1 MWKTIVN
8 AFSDKEIRKRIFL
21 TLGMLILF
29 RIGCFIPLP
38 GINVSAIE
46 TSLEGNSFMELMSIM
61 TGGALSQGTLFSLG
75 ILPFINSFIIMQ
87 LLTIIIPKLAE
98 LSKGDQEGRKKYT
111 QITRY
116 VAIVLAVIQ
125 GIGIC
130 VGWKDAFQPTFGSTI
145 VTMITVIIMLTA
157 GSTLVMWLGERI
169 TEYGIGNG
177 TSLIIFVGII
187 STAGVSFLQ
196 ACQIM
201 SNDPVKIWLFVGFVI
216 LIVALFFFIVYV
228 DLAERRIP
236 VSYGGRSG
244 GSYYSNNY
252 KTHIPLRV
260 NASGVMPIIFA
271 TSILM
276 FPMMLGSLI
285 PTDASAW
292 WNRYLGVGTVWY
304 YVILI
309 PLIIFFAY
317 FYSQIQ
323 FNPIEVAINI
333 YSRGG
338 RVIPFSNA
346 RDASD
351 YLKKINNRIVLFGAL
366 FLGFIAIIPAVGFK
380 FLGEDIGLNNAFSA
394 TGLLIIV
401 SVALELNKQLE
412 AQIMNKQFAK
422 VLG

>member
-1 MWKTIVN
+1 
-8 AFSDKEIRKRIFL
+8 
-21 TLGMLILF
+21 
-29 RIGCFIPLP
+29 
-38 GINVSAIE
+38 
-46 TSLEGNSFMELMSIM
+46 
-61 TGGALSQGTLFSLG
+61 
-75 ILPFINSFIIMQ
+75 
-87 LLTIIIPKLAE
+87 
-98 LSKGDQEGRKKYT
+98 
-111 QITRY
+111 
-116 VAIVLAVIQ
+116 
-125 GIGIC
+125 
-130 VGWKDAFQPTFGSTI
+130 
-145 VTMITVIIMLTA
+145 
-157 GSTLVMWLGERI
+157 
-169 TEYGIGNG
+169 
-177 TSLIIFVGII
+177 
-187 STAGVSFLQ
+187 
-196 ACQIM
+196 
-201 SNDPVKIWLFVGFVI
+201 
-216 LIVALFFFIVYV
+216 
-228 DLAERRIP
+228 
-236 VSYGGRSG
+236 
-244 GSYYSNNY
+244 
-252 KTHIPLRV
+252 
-260 NASGVMPIIFA
+260 MPIIFA

-346 RDASD
+346 RDASE

-366 FLGFIAIIPAVGFK
+366 FLGFIAIIPAVGFQL
-380 FLGEDIGLNNAFSA
+380 LGEKINMNNAFSA